1 MPALTVAVLAAG
13 VLVLSACQIVLPSPV
28 PGPSGGGSS
37 PGDWPQFRFGS
48 DGTGFNPSE
57 STISPLNVSGLQQ
70 RWSELSGASSPV
82 VANGMLYAT
91 GNGELDAFDAMTG
104 TGKWSQQ
111 IGTPSGDT
119 SPAVSNGVVYAGSH
133 VGLYAFDANSGT
145 KLWSTPT
152 GFPSFWLTSPV
163 VANGVVYANSNGS
176 TLFAFNATTGAQLW
190 YQNIGT
196 SDSSPAVANSVVF
209 MFSSNSSELL
219 AFNATT
225 GSELWASAPTGLST
239 TASSPAVASG
249 VVYIAASMLYAFSA
263 TTGTLLWS
271 ANINNGSRYASPAV
285 ANGAVYESSSN
296 GSLLAFNA
304 TTGAPMWS
312 ATTGTAG
319 GTSPAV
325 ANGVVFVGG
334 SDGTLYAFNATTGT
348 QLWSSAGGSGYPV
361 VANGVVYVNSG
372 GIRAYSLPVSGAGL
386 TVSPTFAPDYGTV
399 LDGTSSPP
407 TTFTVTNFGSS
418 PTSAITD
425 TLTGADSLQFR
436 VTSDTCAGISLAGG
450 ASCTIG
456 VSFDPT
462 LFGLRQATL
471 AVSAATGG
479 STSATLSGT
488 GG

>member
-1 MPALTVAVLAAG
+1 L
-13 VLVLSACQIVLPSPV
+13 
-28 PGPSGGGSS
+28 
-37 PGDWPQFRFGS
+37 
-48 DGTGFNPSE
+48 
-57 STISPLNVSGLQQ
+57 
-70 RWSELSGASSPV
+70 
-82 VANGMLYAT
+82 ANGLVYSTAYD
-91 GNGELDAFDAMTG
+91 GELDAFDAMTG
-104 TGKWSQQ
+104 TGKWSYQ
-111 IGTPSGDT
+111 IGTGTGNT
-119 SPAVSNGVVYAGSH
+119 SPAVSNGVVYAGLN
-133 VGLYAFDANSGT
+133 GALYAFDANVGT
-145 KLWSTPT
+145 KLWSTPAY
-152 GFPSFWLTSPV
+152 GLGIAPPV
-163 VANGVVYANSNGS
+163 VANGIVYDTGGS
-176 TLFAFNATTGAQLW
+176 GTLFAFDATTGAQLW
-190 YQNIGT
+190 YQNVGAF
-196 SDSSPAVANSVVF
+196 DSLPAVANGVIF
-209 MFSSNSSELL
+209 IYSSGSELL

-239 TASSPAVASG
+239 TVSSAAVANG

-325 ANGVVFVGG
+325 ANGVVYVGG
-334 SDGTLYAFNATTGT
+334 STTGGAMPDGTLYAFNATTGT
-348 QLWSSAGGSGYPV
+348 QLWSSASVLAYPV
-361 VANGVVYVNSG
+361 VANGVVYDDSG

-418 PTSAITD
+418 PTSAIND
-425 TLTGADSLQFR
+425 TLTGADPLQFR
-436 VTSDTCAGISLAGG
+436 VTSDTCAGIFLAGG

-456 VSFDPT
+456 VSFAPT
-462 LFGLRQATL
+462 LSGLRQATL